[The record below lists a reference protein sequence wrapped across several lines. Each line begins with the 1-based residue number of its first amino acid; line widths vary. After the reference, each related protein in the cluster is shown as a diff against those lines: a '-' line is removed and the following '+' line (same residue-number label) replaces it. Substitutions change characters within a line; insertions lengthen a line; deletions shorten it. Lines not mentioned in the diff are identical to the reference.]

1 MISHLLT
8 FITTCRSRLA
18 HVQQTLPTLV
28 RQPDSACVVVDY
40 DCPQGVG
47 AWVEQHHPQVTVVR
61 SGTRKHFEAA
71 RARNLGAQ
79 AAATPWLC
87 FTDADTLLNPGFT
100 QAMAPLLEPGGFYT
114 LGEDGSSM
122 GFCVCSRA
130 DFSRVQGYDPV
141 LQGWGMEDK
150 DLYTR
155 LELAGL
161 ERRRAPR
168 HLVSVIAHRNDL
180 RVQHYALKSGYLSST
195 INFVYCRAKWDLM
208 AAGHPMN
215 DEAFRQQLYRQVSD
229 GLQASAAKGTAF
241 NMRLSLRSQA
251 SFSGAMV
258 KSSLLYE
265 VEPLKRL

>member
-1 MISHLLT
+1 MSDAFLT
-8 FITTCRSRLA
+8 FITTCRGRLE
-18 HVQQTLPTLV
+18 HLQQSLPKLV
-28 RQPDSACVVVDY
+28 AQKGAAIVIVDY
-40 DCPQGVG
+40 DCPQGAG
-47 AWVEQHHPQVTVVR
+47 TWVEEHHPEVAVVR
-61 SGTRKHFEAA
+61 SGPREHFEAA
-71 RARNLGAQ
+71 RARNLGAE
-79 AAATPWLC
+79 AATTPWLC
-87 FTDADTLLNPGFT
+87 FTDADTLLDAGFS
-100 QAMAPLLEPGGFYT
+100 AALEPLLAPGGFYT

-130 DFSRVQGYDPV
+130 DFTRVQGYDPV

-168 HLVSVIAHRNDL
+168 HLVTMILHRNDL

-208 AAGHPMN
+208 AAGHPMT
-215 DEAFRQQLYRQVSD
+215 DEAFRRDLYAQVS
-229 GLQASAAKGTAF
+229 GGMKASASKGEPFTI
-241 NMRLSLRSQA
+241 RLTFRSQT
-251 SFSGAMV
+251 SFSGALV
-258 KSSLLYE
+258 KSSLVYD